1 MASPDLLRQVRLTD
15 EEERLARIDPGYE
28 RASTASRLDAFILP
42 DSLEFA
48 EYNAESPA
56 GLAYAENLAEVFD
69 GLEIMRAVP
78 RAVPGALLPADRG
91 DARRAHRELPRVGRP
106 GQSPPT
112 VLITDF
118 RGVPTWSEFE
128 ILQAAVRGARRAD
141 RDRRS
146 ARPRA
151 RGRRAARGRAAAR
164 SISSIGAC

>member
-15 EEERLARIDPGYE
+15 EEERLARIDPGYA

-56 GLAYAENLAEVFD
+56 GLGYSENLAEVFD

-78 RAVPGALLPADRG
+78 RAVRGALLPAA
-91 DARRAHRELPRVGRP
+91 ARRSSTRCIESYREWGGTP
-106 GQSPPT
+106 SPPT

-128 ILQAAVRGARRAD
+128 ILQARFK
-141 RDRRS
+141 
-146 ARPRA
+146 A
-151 RGRRAARGRAAAR
+151 RGVPTVSPIRA
-164 SISSIGAC
+164 I